1 MVEPLYSSEES
12 TIFYYFSVK
21 DRIIEHN
28 YDYLLYN
35 KNEYGQSKMRISG
48 KMFTSNSLISF
59 YNKGN
64 RGY

>member
-1 MVEPLYSSEES
+1 MYLSP
-12 TIFYYFSVK
+12 IF
-21 DRIIEHN
+21 IIEHN

-35 KNEYGQSKMRISG
+35 KNEYGQSKMRKSG

-64 RGY
+64 RGYYYEN